1 MIGEKISHYQILKK
15 IGEGGMGEV
24 YLAED
29 VNLHRKVAI
38 KVLAT
43 RYTNDPDFKAR
54 FLREARATAALS
66 HPNIVTIYEV
76 DEEQEM
82 YYIVM
87 EYIDGESLKD
97 LIRREP
103 LPMARV
109 IEIARQIG
117 EGLSAAHQAGVA
129 HRDIKPGNILL
140 NKAGQ
145 VKIVDFGLAKLQ
157 GATGL
162 TRDGMSLGTPHYM
175 SPEQVRGEATDY
187 RADIFAFGV
196 VLSEMLT
203 RQLPFKGENTLAVM
217 YAISYEAPEP
227 AINYNLGVT
236 KGLQKIIDRTLAKKP
251 AARYQEMQ
259 DCVQDLMKEK
269 QALAAEAQETKTT
282 VPLSKSGAWIL
293 RREKK
298 WRPAFIAAGLVL
310 LALAIWLIPDWRQG
324 KSNLAAL
331 AITSAPDGAAVFL
344 NGDSLGLTP
353 LQKPVDTEGSISL
366 RFSQRDYFPFD
377 TSLAVKRGVTYN
389 LFAAL
394 RPAARVAIV
403 VNPPDAE
410 VRVDGEIVESSQL
423 AALLLPIGEH
433 SISLARLGYDAKQE
447 RFSLQQ
453 GDNAQRRYTLSKQ
466 PGAEP
471 PATAW
476 GGVQIDSQPSGASVT
491 LNGSNVGS
499 TPYQGKN
506 LRPGRYTLLM
516 SKEGFETYSGNIEVR
531 PGQTTPLTI
540 SLKAVILGGQISVKS
555 IPDGATIWLD
565 GRDAGTTPQELTNIS
580 AGGHEIVLRKKGYKD
595 YVASVNVEPQKTQT
609 VVGNLV
615 RLTGKLQVFVKPY
628 GTIYLDGS
636 LQIKDTN
643 VRFTKELPVESYE
656 LKVTH
661 PSYGVYVK
669 TLNIE
674 PNATLDVPVDF
685 NRQLMLTVTS
695 TDETGQKFV
704 WGEIYV
710 DGEAKGQTPKPLTL
724 RLGQHTIDVRREGYM
739 SLDKP
744 MTFNLEED
752 WEQPLRFR
760 LKKKE

>member
-1 MIGEKISHYQILKK
+1 MTGGKISHYQILKK

-54 FLREARATAALS
+54 FKREAQAAAALS

-76 DEEQEM
+76 DEEQAT

-87 EYIDGESLKD
+87 EYVDGESLKD

-109 IEIARQIG
+109 IEIAGQIG
-117 EGLSAAHQAGVA
+117 DGLGAAHQAGVV

-203 RQLPFKGENTLAVM
+203 RQLPFKGETTLAVM
-217 YAISYEAPEP
+217 YAITNRAPEP
-227 AINYNLGVT
+227 AINHNPAVT
-236 KGLQKIIDRTLAKKP
+236 KDLQKIIDRALAKNP
-251 AARYQEMQ
+251 AARYQQMA
-259 DCVQDLMKEK
+259 DCMQDLMEEK
-269 QALAAEAQETKTT
+269 QALLLAEQATKTM
-282 VPLSKSGAWIL
+282 VIGKSAVEKL
-293 RREKK
+293 RRQKN
-298 WRPAFIAAGLVL
+298 WRPALIAAAALVL

-324 KSNLAAL
+324 KSSLATL
-331 AITSAPDGAAVFL
+331 AMTSAPVGAAVFL
-344 NGDSLGLTP
+344 DGDSLGLTP
-353 LQKPVDTEGSISL
+353 VQKPVDKEGSISL
-366 RFSQRDYFPFD
+366 RFRKSDYFPLD
-377 TSLAVKRGVTYN
+377 TTLVIKRGGTYN
-389 LFAAL
+389 FSAAL
-394 RPAARVAIV
+394 RPVARVAIFV
-403 VNPPDAE
+403 DPPDAE

-423 AALLLPIGEH
+423 AALLLPAGEH
-433 SISLARLGYDAKQE
+433 NISLARLGYDSKQE

-453 GDNAQRRYTLSKQ
+453 GDNASRRYVLSKQ

-471 PATAW
+471 PTTPV
-476 GGVQIDSQPSGASVT
+476 GGVQIDSQPPDAVVT
-491 LNGSNVGS
+491 LNDRRVGS
-499 TPYQGKN
+499 TPYQDKN
-506 LRPGRYTLLM
+506 LKPGRYTLLV
-516 SKEGFETYSGNIEVR
+516 SKDGFETYSGSLEVR
-531 PGQTTPLTI
+531 PGQTTPLTVT
-540 SLKAVILGGQISVKS
+540 LKALILAGQLSIKS
-555 IPDGATIWLD
+555 NPEGAAIFLD
-565 GRDAGTTPQELTNIS
+565 GRQAGTTPQELNNVP
-580 AGGHEIVLRKKGYKD
+580 AGSHEIVLRKKGYKD
-595 YVASVNVEPQKTQT
+595 YAASVTVEPQQTQT

-615 RLTGKLQVFVKPY
+615 RLMGKLQVLVKPY

-643 VRFTKELPVESYE
+643 VRFAKELPVGSYE
-656 LKVTH
+656 LKATH
-661 PSYGVYVK
+661 PRYGVYVK
-669 TLNIE
+669 TVNIE
-674 PNATLDVPVDF
+674 ENAPLEVSVDF
-685 NRQLMLTVTS
+685 NRQLTLTVTS
-695 TDETGQKFV
+695 TDETGEKFV

-710 DGEAKGQTPKPLTL
+710 DGEAQGQTQKQLTL
-724 RLGQHTIDVRREGYM
+724 RLGQHTIEVRREGYT

-752 WEQPLRFR
+752 REQPLKFR